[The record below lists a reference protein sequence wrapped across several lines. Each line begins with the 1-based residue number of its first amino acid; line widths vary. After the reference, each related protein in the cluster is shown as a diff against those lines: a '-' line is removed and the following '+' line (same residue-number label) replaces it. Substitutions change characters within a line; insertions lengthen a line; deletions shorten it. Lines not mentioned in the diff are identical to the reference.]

1 MTDSTPLS
9 IGSIA
14 PDFSLPASN
23 GSQVSL
29 ADFYDQ
35 KNVYLFFIREYT

>member
-29 ADFYDQ
+29 ADFHDQ